1 MVFRPDDE
9 AVRRAVS
16 VLNEALTQDR
26 LAIQRLVQ
34 HTEVCKPTLRDNDT
48 IQVREDEFGGSRVG
62 ALGLINGILGALPN
76 GRGPVIAV
84 FDKHGSLVEFIRNV

>member
-34 HTEVCKPTLRDNDT
+34 HTEVCKPALRDNDT
-48 IQVREDEFGGSRVG
+48 IQVQEDEFGGDRLQNLS
-62 ALGLINGILGALPN
+62 I
-76 GRGPVIAV
+76 
-84 FDKHGSLVEFIRNV
+84 